1 MSTRVMQQNNVAE
14 TLIGAAV
21 VAVAVVFLAFA
32 YFRTGSGSLSGYDLN
47 ARVPKADGLAVGT
60 DVRLAGIKIGA
71 VTDLTLDPKT
81 YLVTVHMNIRDDIK
95 LPVDSSILVT
105 QAGFLG
111 GQYLSIT
118 PGGDDKMLAAGAYFD
133 NAQGSI
139 DVMGLVGR
147 AVGGESLT
155 NQPPKPKAPQGQ
167 APQGATAPQAP
178 AAQAG
183 ASCPPGPKKAPDPGA
198 GP

>member
-1 MSTRVMQQNNVAE
+1 MQQNNIAE
-14 TLIGAAV
+14 TLIGACVVV
-21 VAVAVVFLAFA
+21 VALAFA
-32 YFRTGSGSLSGYDLN
+32 ALAYYRTETGGLSGYEIN
-47 ARVPKADGLAVGT
+47 AKLSKADGLAVGT
-60 DVRLAGIKIGA
+60 EVRLAGIKVGT
-71 VTDLTLDPKT
+71 VSDLTLDPKT
-81 YLVTVHMNIRDDIK
+81 YLVTVHMNIEHDVK

-118 PGGDDKMLAAGAYFD
+118 PGGDDKMMTAGSYFE

-147 AVGGESLT
+147 FATGGST
-155 NQPPKPKAPQGQ
+155 SNQPPQPKPQ
-167 APQGATAPQAP
+167 APQGPVR
-178 AAQAG
+178 
-183 ASCPPGPKKAPDPGA
+183 APDPGA